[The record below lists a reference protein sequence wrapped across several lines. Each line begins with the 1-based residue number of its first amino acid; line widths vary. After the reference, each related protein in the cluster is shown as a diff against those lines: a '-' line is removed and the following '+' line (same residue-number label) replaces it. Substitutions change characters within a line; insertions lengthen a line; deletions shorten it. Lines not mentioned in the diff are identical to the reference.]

1 MEKYTAKCLVPVHED
16 YGPALVEL
24 VCQWFC
30 QMTVHGQA
38 DVVFSSSVVRPV
50 HPYRACSS
58 SPDSNPR
65 KKTGGHLLF
74 SILRYITRSV
84 ICSDICVLFFAT
96 CYLMVQGIQVVKTSI
111 VILHRVSVLV
121 NQMTM
126 FQQFWCR
133 ILGLTHYIAVRLWLQ
148 ICKHVSILYI
158 NQNLVQIHL
167 CYLFCL
173 IFFVYSTARADFIHV
188 QCIYMQYM
196 LYNIRPYIRFCV
208 GIQRKKPAS
217 ALPHIA
223 LTNAP
228 LLRDG
233 TKVHSLRC

>member
-1 MEKYTAKCLVPVHED
+1 MNLHCEWKSIQPNVLYQFTKTMVQL
-16 YGPALVEL
+16 
-24 VCQWFC
+24 QWN
-30 QMTVHGQA
+30 QSVSTVHGQA

-58 SPDSNPR
+58 SPDPIPR

-96 CYLMVQGIQVVKTSI
+96 CYLMVQGICYIKQGFCTCKLDDYVSI
-111 VILHRVSVLV
+111 V
-121 NQMTM
+121 
-126 FQQFWCR
+126 
-133 ILGLTHYIAVRLWLQ
+133 
-148 ICKHVSILYI
+148 
-158 NQNLVQIHL
+158 LVQHIRTDTLHCSPSLVVDLQTCINFIYQLESSPDPSMLFILFDIL
-167 CYLFCL
+167 CLQHGQSRFYTCTVYIYL
-173 IFFVYSTARADFIHV
+173 
-188 QCIYMQYM
+188 QYM

>member
-38 DVVFSSSVVRPV
+38 AVVFSSSVVRPV
-50 HPYRACSS
+50 HPYQACSS
-58 SPDSNPR
+58 SPDPIPR

-96 CYLMVQGIQVVKTSI
+96 CYLMVQGIQVVKTSV
-111 VILHRVSVLV
+111 VILNRVSVLV

-126 FQQFWCR
+126 FQQFWCS
-133 ILGLTHYIAVRLWLQ
+133 ISGLTHYIAVRLWLQ

-188 QCIYMQYM
+188 QCIYTCSICSTISDLISDSVQ
-196 LYNIRPYIRFCV
+196 
-208 GIQRKKPAS
+208 AS
-217 ALPHIA
+217 RGRNLQVLCLTLP
-223 LTNAP
+223 
-228 LLRDG
+228 
-233 TKVHSLRC
+233 